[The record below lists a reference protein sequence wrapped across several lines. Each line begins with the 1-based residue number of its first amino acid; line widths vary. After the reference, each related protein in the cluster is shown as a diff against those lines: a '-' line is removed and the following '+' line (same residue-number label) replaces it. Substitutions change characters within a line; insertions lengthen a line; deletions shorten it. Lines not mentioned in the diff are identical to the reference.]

1 MRPYLPALLV
11 LAISAGAWSCSSSGS
26 GEADGAA
33 GHAAAGAGGSLGLA
47 GAVGAA
53 GSGTV
58 ATGGS
63 VGTAGTSSATGGSVG
78 TAGMASAGFGNGG
91 GGATAGAGTAG
102 SATGGSGT
110 AGAGTGTAGAGTAGA
125 GTAGAGAGG
134 TGAGGR
140 NGVGGGGASA
150 GGGSS
155 MAGAPATCGNIANT
169 ATRPQLNSTDAA
181 KYTILK
187 YFAQSDNW
195 DPTAGLGNAS
205 SFTPNFTV
213 AADGSGTHTTVQ
225 AAINAANSGTARRYI
240 LIKPGSYR
248 GVVSYTGS
256 TPITLYGAD
265 SDATKVVIINSA
277 SAAAA
282 GGTDKSATFTSKSA
296 GLQLLN
302 LTVSNDFATPATGTN
317 IQAVALYVTGDKTVL
332 QNVRLHGFQD
342 TLFTDLPSETAVTRV
357 YIKSSFIEGD
367 TDFIFGAATL
377 VIDSSSINYLS
388 SRKTGGGGA
397 CLAPS
402 TRVAQN
408 YGFLVINS
416 QFTAEAGAIANK
428 VSLGR
433 SWDEGGVTPTPNGQ
447 AVVRESTLGAHIR
460 KVDPWAAAATSS
472 RAFSATGNR
481 FSEYCNSGVGSGP

>member
-1 MRPYLPALLV
+1 MRAHLPTLLALC
-11 LAISAGAWSCSSSGS
+11 ISAGAWSCSSSGTS
-26 GEADGAA
+26 GADGAGGTA
-33 GHAAAGAGGSLGLA
+33 VGAGGSGAVA
-47 GAVGAA
+47 GAVGTA
-53 GSGTV
+53 GSGAV
-58 ATGGS
+58 AMGGNI
-63 VGTAGTSSATGGSVG
+63 GTAGASSAMGGSVG
-78 TAGMASAGFGNGG
+78 TAGMSA
-91 GGATAGAGTAG
+91 AG
-102 SATGGSGT
+102 SGTGGSGAT
-110 AGAGTGTAGAGTAGA
+110 SGAGAAGAASGGAGTAGAGTAGA
-125 GTAGAGAGG
+125 GTASAGTAGAGTAGSG
-134 TGAGGR
+134 TGGTSGTS
-140 NGVGGGGASA
+140 GASA
-150 GGGSS
+150 GGSASMGGAAPMCGS
-155 MAGAPATCGNIANT
+155 IANT
-169 ATRPQLNSTDAA
+169 ATRPQLSSTDAA

-205 SFTPNFTV
+205 SFTANFTV

-225 AAINAANSGTARRYI
+225 AAINAAASGTARRYI
-240 LIKPGSYR
+240 LIKPGTYR
-248 GVVSYTGS
+248 GVVSYSGA

-265 SDATKVVIINSA
+265 SDATKVVIVNNA

-282 GGTDKSATFTSKSA
+282 GGTDKSATFTGKSS

-317 IQAVALYVTGDKTVL
+317 IQAVALYVTGDKTIL

-342 TLFTDLPSETAVTRV
+342 TLFTDLASETATTRV
-357 YIKSSFIEGD
+357 YIKNSFIEGD

-377 VIDSSSINYLS
+377 VIDGSSINYLS
-388 SRKTGGGGA
+388 SRKTSGGGA

-402 TRVAQN
+402 TRVSQN
-408 YGFLVINS
+408 YGMLVINS

-433 SWDEGGVTPTPNGQ
+433 SWDEGGITPTPNGQ
-447 AVVRESTLGAHIR
+447 AVVRETVLGAHIR